1 MTALTKAA
9 KQSVDTIDAMLARI
23 DRQKRAEANTE
34 PGGYAG
40 KSTHPSTDIDD
51 RTEGASEGARSSEN
65 TADVKEDQGSSSVDS
80 TSPGTPGGQDS
91 VQMNIGTNQSATGE
105 DPAVET
111 ESAKPGKEDP
121 GSSHPARTDNDS
133 LDGHKYASPSKV
145 LNLIKAAQSRGTSL
159 IAKIAVEADGP
170 LKQAAAK
177 LQQKKAGD
185 PPPHGTEG
193 AGKLPP
199 TTVDESDTS
208 AESPPPGKGSKKEG
222 ASQAGAAVANA
233 VAGNPQ
239 VKAAQDQV
247 VVQSI
252 AETIDV
258 AYRMAEKTAT
268 YLDSYLATK
277 KAMDEE
283 GGEGE
288 EEPSEGKSEGSPPE
302 GSSGESEGG
311 GDSSSSGSAMG
322 GAPAEGSMS
331 GGGGGG
337 EEQALLDLLAGGEGM
352 GADQAAGGMMGG
364 GAPPMGGG
372 GGAPPM
378 GDPMAGGGMPPGAG
392 GGMPP
397 GAGAPPG
404 DPMAGGGMPP
414 PGGAGG
420 IDPAMLAEALA
431 QAGIPPEAFQAL
443 LAGKAAAAIKRAGF
457 NPRQGAWKP
466 KTAEQARQ
474 YQQVLNY
481 VKEVAS

>member
-1 MTALTKAA
+1 MAALTKAA
-9 KQSVDTIDAMLARI
+9 QQSVDSIDAMLARI

-34 PGGYAG
+34 PGGYGG
-40 KSTHPSTDIDD
+40 KSTHPSTDVDD

-133 LDGHKYASPSKV
+133 LDGHKYASAGNV
-145 LNLIKAAQSRGTSL
+145 LKLIKSAQSRGTQL

-170 LKQAAAK
+170 LKQAASK
-177 LQQKKAGD
+177 LQKKAGD

-193 AGKLPP
+193 AAKLPP

-222 ASQAGAAVANA
+222 AAQAGAAVANA
-233 VAGNPQ
+233 VVNPQ

-247 VVQSI
+247 VVQSL

-268 YLDSYLATK
+268 FLNSYMSTK

-288 EEPSEGKSEGSPPE
+288 ESSSGKSEGSPSE
-302 GSSGESEGG
+302 GDSGESEGSG
-311 GDSSSSGSAMG
+311 ESTPSDSSMG

-331 GGGGGG
+331 GGEGGGGG

-364 GAPPMGGG
+364 AAP
-372 GGAPPM
+372 PPM
-378 GDPMAGGGMPPGAG
+378 GDPMAGGGGGGMPPGAG
-392 GGMPP
+392 GGMMPP
-397 GAGAPPG
+397 GAGGGMPPG

-414 PGGAGG
+414 PGGGAGG

-443 LAGKAAAAIKRAGF
+443 LAGKAASAIKRAGF
-457 NPRQGAWKP
+457 TPAKGAWKP